1 MELLKCSGKSDWTS
15 SAQLTIY
22 WPWSQFCWSLSA
34 LPLPHY
40 AGSWCSKHPFPGSFA
55 NGFLQRF
62 TQGEA
67 LGGDGRADGKD
78 WCTSHLFPHSMSTL
92 PRKSPCIV
100 MAPHPCKWLNVLH
113 DSSSNLK
120 ALVLM
125 PIRVIPWWPSYF
137 LTPSCQNQLLG
148 AWGPWFLFTPLIL
161 WQLHL
166 WNIWGHPLP
175 LCSLLSLPTL
185 LQLMMP

>member
-1 MELLKCSGKSDWTS
+1 MQVADVANIL
-15 SAQLTIY
+15 
-22 WPWSQFCWSLSA
+22 SQA
-34 LPLPHY
+34 PLPMVFFR
-40 AGSWCSKHPFPGSFA
+40 GPPKGKHWVEMEGQMERTGVPPTSFP
-55 NGFLQRF
+55 
-62 TQGEA
+62 TV
-67 LGGDGRADGKD
+67 
-78 WCTSHLFPHSMSTL
+78 STL
-92 PRKSPCIV
+92 PQKSPCIV

-148 AWGPWFLFTPLIL
+148 SCGPWFLFTSLIL
-161 WQLHL
+161 WQLRL
-166 WNIWGHPLP
+166 LNIWGHPLP
-175 LCSLLSLPTL
+175 LCSFLSLPTL